1 MNNIVD
7 ILNAHWSEVI
17 DSVITELSLTKISGD
32 IWLKPLRIH
41 DVEDNTIII
50 TTDNEQYDYN
60 YVSKKYGIHIKSAV
74 SEILND
80 NYEILFLSSTELK
93 DSKPSEK
100 EEAPAEK
107 NLYSINLNPNY
118 TFDNFIQSPSSDI
131 AYATAVAVA
140 ESPGE
145 FYNPLVSGVV

>member
-7 ILNAHWSEVI
+7 ILNAHWSDVI

-41 DVEDNTIII
+41 DVEENTIII

-80 NYEILFLSSTELK
+80 NYEDNVEL
-93 DSKPSEK
+93 
-100 EEAPAEK
+100 
-107 NLYSINLNPNY
+107 
-118 TFDNFIQSPSSDI
+118 
-131 AYATAVAVA
+131 
-140 ESPGE
+140 
-145 FYNPLVSGVV
+145 